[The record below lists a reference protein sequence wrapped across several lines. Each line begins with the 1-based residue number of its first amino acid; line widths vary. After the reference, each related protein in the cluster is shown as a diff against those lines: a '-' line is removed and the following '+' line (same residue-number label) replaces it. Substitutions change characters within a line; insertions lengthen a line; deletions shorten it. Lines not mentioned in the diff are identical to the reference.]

1 MLNANGSRHRGSRP
15 LVALATLG
23 LAVLGVGCN
32 LEMRDNSRLKP
43 YEQTPVFADGRS
55 SRPLVPGTVAHRPEV
70 TDPNSALL
78 TGFNPDGQP
87 TADLPVPGTAELLA
101 EGRKQFEIYCA
112 ICHGTDGAG
121 KGVIVR
127 RGFPPPPS
135 YHIERL
141 RRAPVG
147 HIYDVI
153 TNGYGV
159 MYSYADRIQTPEK
172 RWAVAAYVRTLQFSE
187 FPKGLDASTAPA
199 PAAAAAPAGT
209 AAPAA
214 TAAPAGAAATA
225 PKPAATQPAAA
236 AKPGGNPR

>member
-1 MLNANGSRHRGSRP
+1 MLNANGSRHRGSRS
-15 LVALATLG
+15 LVAVAMLG

-32 LEMRDNSRLKP
+32 LEMRDNSRIKP
-43 YEQTPVFADGRS
+43 YEESPVFADGRS
-55 SRPLVPGTVAHRPEV
+55 SRPLVPGTVAHRPDAI
-70 TDPNSALL
+70 DPNSALL

-87 TADLPVPGTAELLA
+87 TAELPVPVTAELLA

-147 HIYDVI
+147 HVYDVI

-172 RWAVAAYVRTLQFSE
+172 RWAVAAYVRALQFSE
-187 FPKGLDASTAPA
+187 FPKGLDAA
-199 PAAAAAPAGT
+199 

-214 TAAPAGAAATA
+214 TPSPAAASTAVPAATTSPATTPATEPKPAA
-225 PKPAATQPAAA
+225 PKPAAPAT
-236 AKPGGNPR
+236 PGGNK

>member
-1 MLNANGSRHRGSRP
+1 MLNAKGSRHRGSRP

-32 LEMRDNSRLKP
+32 LEMRDDSRVKP
-43 YEQTPVFADGRS
+43 YEQSPVFADGRS
-55 SRPLVPGTVAHRPEV
+55 SRPLVPGTVPHRPDA

-87 TADLPVPGTAELLA
+87 TADLPVPVTAELLA
-101 EGRKQFEIYCA
+101 EGRKQFGIYCA

-187 FPKGLDASTAPA
+187 FPKGLDAAAVPA
-199 PAAAAAPAGT
+199 PAAAPAPSGTAAAAGT
-209 AAPAA
+209 AATRPKL
-214 TAAPAGAAATA
+214 AAP
-225 PKPAATQPAAA
+225 QPAAA
-236 AKPGGNPR
+236 ATPGGNPR

>member
-1 MLNANGSRHRGSRP
+1 MSNANGSHRRCSRL
-15 LVALATLG
+15 LVALAVAG
-23 LAVLGVGCN
+23 LAGLGAGCN
-32 LEMRDNSRLKP
+32 LEMRDNSRIKP
-43 YEQTPVFADGRS
+43 YEHSPVFADGRS
-55 SRPLVPGTVAHRPEV
+55 SRPLVPGTVPHRPEFG
-70 TDPNSALL
+70 DPNSALL

-87 TADLPVPGTAELLA
+87 TAELPLPVTAELLA
-101 EGRKQFEIYCA
+101 EGRKQFNIYCA
-112 ICHGTDGAG
+112 VCHGADGAG

-172 RWAVAAYVRTLQFSE
+172 RWAVAAYIRALQFSE
-187 FPKGLDASTAPA
+187 FPKGLDAAA
-199 PAAAAAPAGT
+199 LPAAAPPTPEKPGGAAPASSPN
-209 AAPAA
+209 APAH
-214 TAAPAGAAATA
+214 APSE
-225 PKPAATQPAAA
+225 PAAS
-236 AKPGGNPR
+236 GGNH